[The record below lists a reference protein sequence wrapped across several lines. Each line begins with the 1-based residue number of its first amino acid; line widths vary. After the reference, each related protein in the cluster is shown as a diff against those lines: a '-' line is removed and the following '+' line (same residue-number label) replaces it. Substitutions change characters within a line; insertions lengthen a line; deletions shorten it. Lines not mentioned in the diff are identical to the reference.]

1 MFGCYDSRLLLMF
14 IEQRIDRLLEAR
26 TVAGVGIMHGLLSKG
41 MALAF
46 LHSTSAL
53 RSSNLPMSKFV

>member
-1 MFGCYDSRLLLMF
+1 MFGYYDSRLLLMF
-14 IEQRIDRLLEAR
+14 IEQRIDRLLKAR
-26 TVAGVGIMHGLLSKG
+26 TVAGVGFMHGFLFEG

-53 RSSNLPMSKFV
+53 PSSNLPMSKFI